1 MGASQ
6 KEVMFKAEPRL
17 SSCRRAI
24 YEHAAFGADL
34 QNLLDMILVNN
45 VKAKVFGTHKG
56 RIALYY

>member
-6 KEVMFKAEPRL
+6 KEVMFRAEPRL

-34 QNLLDMILVNN
+34 RNLLDMILVNN
-45 VKAKVFGTHKG
+45 VKSKSVRHS
-56 RIALYY
+56 